1 MWLTLVDLK
10 REAVT
15 RLFIS
20 TKICPEG
27 LGRVCRPGDA
37 RVYYVHPPAG
47 SPIYVNWDTAAGVD
61 GTACRG
67 MHGTPVHPHA
77 GKHGPHT
84 GHSLLRPVRTRP
96 KSECAFNIIEAF
108 YLLAI
113 ASLV

>member
-37 RVYYVHPPAG
+37 RVYY
-47 SPIYVNWDTAAGVD
+47 
-61 GTACRG
+61 
-67 MHGTPVHPHA
+67 VHPHA